1 MSCIY
6 NNSVIISTREIYSTK
21 SEVVA
26 TEEALTDPTSALCI
40 CLKVQNM
47 DTCDTKKNNQLC
59 QGDDVHDFLF
69 VEPKAMRK
77 NVGKY

>member
-26 TEEALTDPTSALCI
+26 MEEALTDPTSALCI

-47 DTCDTKKNNQLC
+47 DTCGT
-59 QGDDVHDFLF
+59 
-69 VEPKAMRK
+69 
-77 NVGKY
+77 